1 MLTEEKELK
10 KLKIIFFL
18 FGLSIMSWV
27 PRFPDVK
34 NHLGLSNGEF
44 GSLISIGAIG
54 NALSLLT
61 VGHLVHK
68 YGAKLMM
75 QVSAFTLAD
84 FEAMLLPHQLK
95 IKNVFGDYQLNSF
108 DANNSP
114 RLIFVAE
121 KTA

>member
-27 PRFPDVK
+27 PRFPEVK

-75 QVSAFTLAD
+75 QVSAFTLAFSIITLTHTTSSFVFVISPD
-84 FEAMLLPHQLK
+84 QSITEACSGSSSLL
-95 IKNVFGDYQLNSF
+95 
-108 DANNSP
+108 
-114 RLIFVAE
+114 
-121 KTA
+121 